1 EPDQSRAGPY
11 LSNKMQAPC
20 APNSDRS
27 RCRSA
32 GSDDQ
37 EALPC
42 RDQTRKR
49 IALVHPLAAPSW
61 TAPANHLSIRRN
73 HGSPM
78 VSTRVL
84 QHGVIPGSC
93 HTKAQGISSPGRH
106 EAILMWP
113 RNDGE
118 LRWNIMSDWTCR

>member
-1 EPDQSRAGPY
+1 MVILSSALAFMVSSAVSRAE
-11 LSNKMQAPC
+11 AC
-20 APNSDRS
+20 APTPAIHPRS
-27 RCRSA
+27 ALVSYFNLSRSRSA
-32 GSDDQ
+32 GPDDQ

-73 HGSPM
+73 HGSPV

-84 QHGVIPGSC
+84 QHIRRQSGHGLSDG
-93 HTKAQGISSPGRH
+93 AGRRH
-106 EAILMWP
+106 SATP
-113 RNDGE
+113 RCG
-118 LRWNIMSDWTCR
+118 

>member
-1 EPDQSRAGPY
+1 
-11 LSNKMQAPC
+11 
-20 APNSDRS
+20 
-27 RCRSA
+27 SA

-61 TAPANHLSIRRN
+61 TAPANHLPIRRN

-84 QHGVIPGSC
+84 QHIPPQSGQRAGCWYARLAVATSLSDTVRPMLAFS
-93 HTKAQGISSPGRH
+93 HFRLAPGRR
-106 EAILMWP
+106 EAL
-113 RNDGE
+113 
-118 LRWNIMSDWTCR
+118 

>member
-1 EPDQSRAGPY
+1 
-11 LSNKMQAPC
+11 MQAPC

-73 HGSPM
+73 HGSP
-78 VSTRVL
+78 VASTRVL
-84 QHGVIPGSC
+84 QQIRGLNR
-93 HTKAQGISSPGRH
+93 TR
-106 EAILMWP
+106 
-113 RNDGE
+113 RDDGE
-118 LRWNIMSDWTCR
+118 CRHSQLSNIGATTSPLCFEHGTCVVLVEVLHLAAE